1 MKKLYSI
8 LFLSLL
14 LPLQALFA
22 ANSYGLPDNIQQ
34 GNILHCFNWKYNDIK
49 AELPNIAEAGFVAV
63 QTSPAQNAGGG
74 AWYMLYQPYEFAIDS
89 NPLGTKAELQALCQE
104 ADKYGVKVIV
114 DVVAN
119 HLNGSMDWVWDQEL
133 KNDNNCWH
141 SHGSNINYSNRWQVT
156 HGDIGMRDLANENP
170 KVYNKV
176 KAYVDVLKSLGVDGI
191 RWDATKHIQ
200 LPSEGSDFWSVV
212 TSAGLYNYGEI
223 LEGPIDNKSDE
234 SKRLMKEYTDYISV
248 TDNAYGNNIRNS
260 YINGNTYGAYAD
272 WGDNGVSRDKLVLW
286 AESHDTYCNN
296 GESQWAN
303 QDVIDQVYAIVAS
316 RENEA
321 ALYFSR
327 PFKTGHHEIQS
338 GEKGTTNF
346 TTPKVAEVNKFRNAM
361 IGTKDYFVNENGVN
375 AVLRGYG
382 AVVVKPKGSGN
393 VTISNANGT
402 VAPGTYIDQVGGG
415 TWTVT
420 ASQISGNIGST
431 GIAVFYDAK
440 QSASVSFNPA
450 GGNFRSETLTVTAT
464 ATNASSA
471 WYKIGD
477 GKVVN
482 INGSAQFTIGADM
495 EYGESVTVS
504 WGANGESGEV
514 SGSETYTK
522 VDPSASTMIY
532 YNNPNNWNQVYVYIY
547 ADGGD
552 NKNAEWPGEAMSKGT
567 ASYNGVSGLWEY
579 EVPAGLENGLVIFNN
594 NQGQQY
600 PSSDGLQLSGNSMVC
615 INNSEWSE
623 FEESVSPGPEEPE
636 DPEDVYEPSFN
647 EGEVVVFF
655 ENTRNWSGVKIWL
668 WNGVYTEIGS
678 FPGDEIEYMGE
689 AANGNGIYKWT
700 YKGENTDLPV
710 GLLFSNSEN
719 QNDKTGDLQFQNGGY
734 YTADGFQRLIEPSE
748 PSAVDEAEKAQAV
761 ITSEAGMITVWNAEG
776 SDITVYDL
784 CGVPVEQVY
793 NAGSQLAIS
802 IAYKGV
808 YVVTIDDE
816 AVKVMVR

>member
-119 HLNGSMDWVWDQEL
+119 HLNGSMDWVHDQEI

-141 SHGSNINYSNRWQVT
+141 SHGGNIDYSNRWQVT

-191 RWDATKHIQ
+191 RWDAAKHIQ

-296 GESQWAN
+296 GESQRAN

-338 GEKGTTNF
+338 GERGSTNF

-393 VTISNANGT
+393 VTISNANST
-402 VAPGTYIDQVGGG
+402 VAPGTYKDQVGGG
-415 TWTVT
+415 EWIVT
-420 ASQISGNIGST
+420 TSTITGNIGNT
-431 GIAVFYDAK
+431 GIAVFYNAVHNAYVTFD
-440 QSASVSFNPA
+440 PA
-450 GGNFRSETLTVTAT
+450 GGNFRTETVTVTAT
-464 ATNASSA
+464 ANDANSA
-471 WYKIGD
+471 WYKVGD
-477 GKVVN
+477 GSQVA

-532 YNNPNNWNQVYVYIY
+532 YNNPDNWNQVYVYIY
-547 ADGGD
+547 ADGGN

-594 NQGQQY
+594 NQDQQY

-623 FEESVSPGPEEPE
+623 FEESVSPEPEEPE
-636 DPEDVYEPSFN
+636 DVYTPSYE
-647 EGEVVVFF
+647 EGETVVFF
-655 ENTRNWSGVKIWL
+655 ENTRDWSGVKIWL

-700 YKGENTDLPV
+700 YTGDNKDLPV

-719 QNDKTGDLQFQNGGY
+719 QNDKTGDFQFQNGGY
-734 YTADGFQRLIEPSE
+734 YTANGWDHTVDPIPTAIDENDYTDAIVAASDG
-748 PSAVDEAEKAQAV
+748 V
-761 ITSEAGMITVWNAEG
+761 ITVWNAAG
-776 SDITVYDL
+776 TDIAVYDM
-784 CGVPVEQVY
+784 CGAVVSIEESIGNAVSIPVPD
-793 NAGSQLAIS
+793 
-802 IAYKGV
+802 KGV
-808 YVVTIDDE
+808 YIVRIGND
-816 AVKVMVR
+816 AVKVIAR

>member
-119 HLNGSMDWVWDQEL
+119 HLNGSMDWVHDQEI

-141 SHGSNINYSNRWQVT
+141 SHGSNIGYSNRWQVT

-191 RWDATKHIQ
+191 RWDAAKHIQ

-296 GESQWAN
+296 GESQRAN

-338 GEKGTTNF
+338 GEKGSTNF

-393 VTISNANGT
+393 VTISNANST
-402 VAPGTYIDQVGGG
+402 VAPGTYKDQVGGG
-415 TWTVT
+415 EWIVT
-420 ASQISGNIGST
+420 TSTITGNIGNT
-431 GIAVFYDAK
+431 GIAVFYNAVHN
-440 QSASVSFNPA
+440 ASVTFDPA
-450 GGNFRSETLTVTAT
+450 GGNFRTETVTVTAT
-464 ATNASSA
+464 ANDANSA
-471 WYKIGD
+471 WYKVGD
-477 GKVVN
+477 GSQVA

-532 YNNPNNWNQVYVYIY
+532 YNNPDNWNQVYAYIY
-547 ADGGD
+547 ADGGN

-600 PSSDGLQLSGNSMVC
+600 PLSDGLQLSGNSMVC

-623 FEESVSPGPEEPE
+623 FEESVSPEPEEPE
-636 DPEDVYEPSFN
+636 DVYTPSYE
-647 EGEVVVFF
+647 EGETVVFF
-655 ENTRNWSGVKIWL
+655 ENTRDWSGVKIWL

-700 YKGENTDLPV
+700 YTGDNKDLPV

-719 QNDKTGDLQFQNGGY
+719 QNDKTGDFQFQNGGY
-734 YTADGFQRLIEPSE
+734 YTANGWDHTVDPIPTAIDENDYTDAIVAASDG
-748 PSAVDEAEKAQAV
+748 V
-761 ITSEAGMITVWNAEG
+761 ITVWNAAG
-776 SDITVYDL
+776 TDIAVYDM
-784 CGVPVEQVY
+784 CGAVVSIEESIGNAVSIPVP
-793 NAGSQLAIS
+793 
-802 IAYKGV
+802 YKGV
-808 YVVTIDDE
+808 YIVRIGND
-816 AVKVMVR
+816 AVKVIAR

>member
-191 RWDATKHIQ
+191 RWDAAKHIQ

-248 TDNAYGNNIRNS
+248 TDNAYGNDIRNS

-296 GESQWAN
+296 GESQRAN

-316 RENEA
+316 RENET

-338 GEKGTTNF
+338 GEKGSTNF

-477 GKVVN
+477 GKAVN

-532 YNNPNNWNQVYVYIY
+532 YNNPDNWNQVYVYIY
-547 ADGGD
+547 ADGGN

-700 YKGENTDLPV
+700 YTGDNKDLPV

-719 QNDKTGDLQFQNGGY
+719 QNDKTGDFQFQNGGY

-808 YVVTIDDE
+808 YVVTVDDE

>member
-119 HLNGSMDWVWDQEL
+119 HLNGSMDWVHDQEI

-141 SHGSNINYSNRWQVT
+141 SHGGNINYSNRWQVT

-191 RWDATKHIQ
+191 RWDAAKHIQ

-296 GESQWAN
+296 GESQRAN

-338 GEKGTTNF
+338 GEKGSTNF

-393 VTISNANGT
+393 VTISNANST
-402 VAPGTYIDQVGGG
+402 VAPGTYKDQVGGG
-415 TWTVT
+415 EWIVT
-420 ASQISGNIGST
+420 TSTITGNIGNT
-431 GIAVFYDAK
+431 GIAVFYNAVHN
-440 QSASVSFNPA
+440 ASVTFDPA
-450 GGNFRSETLTVTAT
+450 GGNFRTETVTVTAT
-464 ATNASSA
+464 ANDANSA
-471 WYKIGD
+471 WYKVGD
-477 GKVVN
+477 GSQVA

-532 YNNPNNWNQVYVYIY
+532 YNNPDNWNQVYVYIY
-547 ADGGD
+547 ADGGN

-600 PSSDGLQLSGNSMVC
+600 PLSDGLQLSGNSMVC

-623 FEESVSPGPEEPE
+623 FEESVSPEPEEPE
-636 DPEDVYEPSFN
+636 DVYTPSYE
-647 EGEVVVFF
+647 EGETVVFF
-655 ENTRNWSGVKIWL
+655 ENTRDWSGVKIWL

-678 FPGDEIEYMGE
+678 FPGDEIEYMGD

-700 YKGENTDLPV
+700 YTGDNKDLPV

-719 QNDKTGDLQFQNGGY
+719 QNDKTGDFQFQNGGY
-734 YTADGFQRLIEPSE
+734 YTANGWDHTVGPIPTAIDDNDYTDAIVATSDG
-748 PSAVDEAEKAQAV
+748 V
-761 ITSEAGMITVWNAEG
+761 ITIWNAAG
-776 SDITVYDL
+776 TDIAVYDM
-784 CGVPVEQVY
+784 CGAVVSIKESIGNAVSIPVP
-793 NAGSQLAIS
+793 
-802 IAYKGV
+802 YKGV
-808 YVVTIDDE
+808 YIVRIGND
-816 AVKVMVR
+816 AVKVIAR

>member
-1 MKKLYSI
+1 MKSI
-8 LFLSLL
+8 RFLFLSLL
-14 LPLQALFA
+14 FIPSNIISVVASNA
-22 ANSYGLPDNIQQ
+22 YGLPENIQQ
-34 GNILHCFNWKYNDIK
+34 GNILHCFNWTYNQIK
-49 AELPNIAEAGFVAV
+49 EELPNIAEAGFVAV

-74 AWYMLYQPYEFAIDS
+74 SWYMLYQPYEFEIDT

-141 SHGSNINYSNRWQVT
+141 SHGSNIDYSNRWQVT

-191 RWDATKHIQ
+191 RWDAAKHIQ

-272 WGDNGVSRDKLVLW
+272 WGVNGVSQDKLVLW

-338 GEKGTTNF
+338 GEKGSTNF
-346 TTPKVAEVNKFRNAM
+346 TNPKVAEVNKFRNAM

-375 AVLRGYG
+375 AVLRGRG
-382 AVVVKPKGSGN
+382 AVVVKPKGSGS
-393 VTISNANGT
+393 VTISNVNST
-402 VAPGTYIDQVGGG
+402 VEPGTYTDQVGGG
-415 TWTVT
+415 EWIVT
-420 ASQISGNIGST
+420 SSTITGNIGNT
-431 GIAVFYDAK
+431 GIAVFYNAVHN
-440 QSASVSFNPA
+440 ASVSFDPA
-450 GGNFRSETLTVTAT
+450 GGNFRTETITVTAT
-464 ATNASSA
+464 ANDANSA
-471 WYKIGD
+471 WYQVGN
-477 GKVVN
+477 GSQVT

-504 WGANGESGEV
+504 WGATGESGTFT
-514 SGSETYTK
+514 GSEVYTK
-522 VDPSASTMIY
+522 VDPNAGVTVY
-532 YNNPNNWNQVYVYIY
+532 YNNPDNWNEVYCYIY
-547 ADGGD
+547 D
-552 NKNAEWPGEAMSKGT
+552 NDVENSDWPGELMTYEAS
-567 ASYNGVSGLWEY
+567 ASYNGETGLWVY
-579 EVPAGLENGLVIFNN
+579 DVPDNLLDGQVIFTNN
-594 NQGQQY
+594 DGKQY
-600 PSSDGLQLSGNSMVC
+600 PDKDGLQLSGSSMICVDNST
-615 INNSEWSE
+615 W
-623 FEESVSPGPEEPE
+623 EEYEAPSPS
-636 DPEDVYEPSFN
+636 DPIDVYEPSYEN
-647 EGEVVVFF
+647 GEMVVFF
-655 ENTRNWSGVKIWL
+655 EANSDIDKVMVWV
-668 WNGVYTEIGS
+668 WNDACNFTGNDW
-678 FPGDEIEYMGE
+678 PGEPAELMGD
-689 AANGNGIYKWT
+689 AANGNKIWKWT
-700 YKGENTDLPV
+700 YDGTVDTGNMPTGV
-710 GLLFSNSEN
+710 IFSEN
-719 QNDKTGDLQFQNGGY
+719 SDNKLTGDLAFQNGGY
-734 YTADGFQRLIEPSE
+734 YTQGGLQKIIEPTVPASVNDMNASE
-748 PSAVDEAEKAQAV
+748 VT
-761 ITSEAGMITVWNAEG
+761 ITGNNGTIAIWNAIDA
-776 SDITVYDL
+776 DIKVFDL
-784 CGVPVEQVY
+784 CGLLVCEKYKLDGDMTIAVP
-793 NAGSQLAIS
+793 
-802 IAYKGV
+802 YKGLYIV
-808 YVVTIDDE
+808 IINDK
-816 AVKVMVR
+816 ASKVMVR

>member
-191 RWDATKHIQ
+191 RWDAAKHIQ

-286 AESHDTYCNN
+286 AESHDTYCNK

-338 GEKGTTNF
+338 GEKGSTNF

-450 GGNFRSETLTVTAT
+450 GGNFRSETLKVTAT

-532 YNNPNNWNQVYVYIY
+532 YNNPNNWNQVYAYIY
-547 ADGGD
+547 ADGGN

-579 EVPAGLENGLVIFNN
+579 EVPAGLENGMVIFNN

-623 FEESVSPGPEEPE
+623 FEESVSPEPEEPE
-636 DPEDVYEPSFN
+636 DVYTPSYE
-647 EGEVVVFF
+647 EGETVVFF
-655 ENTRNWSGVKIWL
+655 ENTRDWSGVKIWL

-700 YKGENTDLPV
+700 YTGDNKDLPV

-719 QNDKTGDLQFQNGGY
+719 QNDKTGDFQFQNGGY
-734 YTADGFQRLIEPSE
+734 YTADGFQRLIEPSV

-808 YVVTIDDE
+808 YVVTVDDE